1 MFRKVSSLVSIAG
14 VLAVWTVAAAGSP
27 GAREL
32 QDSKSAPLA
41 KQLTQA
47 LDAAK
52 MDAVA
57 AADPS
62 TGGFVAALYIPG
74 TQLLVVSGKF
84 ANPEIG
90 THRIGKSEFRELYMD
105 LMGASDA
112 ATRQFASDVSC
123 DGFVFDPDGDGAA
136 DSWENGGKNYAFEG
150 AKKANLSD
158 EAYLK
163 AFSDADAQYAHILQ
177 LLLAKLK
184 PGTAD

>member
-1 MFRKVSSLVSIAG
+1 MLRKVSSTVLIAG
-14 VLAVWTVAAAGSP
+14 ALTVCSVAAAGSP
-27 GAREL
+27 GAREP

-41 KQLTQA
+41 KQLAQA

-57 AADPS
+57 APDPA

-84 ANPEIG
+84 PNPEIG
-90 THRIGKSEFRELYMD
+90 NHRIGKSEFRELYMD

-123 DGFVFDPDGDGAA
+123 DGFVFEPDGDGAA
-136 DSWENGGKNYAFEG
+136 DTWENGSKNFAFAG
-150 AKKANLSD
+150 AKKAKLKD
-158 EAYLK
+158 DDYLK
-163 AFSDADAQYAHILQ
+163 AFTEADTQYAHSLQ
-177 LLLAKLK
+177 LLIAKLK
-184 PGTAD
+184 PGSD